1 MSVPCRTVHSNL
13 SASGFHECMMYFA
26 FFALMFADL
35 CLGLVG
41 DFGSTCWC
49 KQYCMLVQ
57 CLCMLH
63 WYVTTHC
70 CISHTSLSFCLP
82 HCSLVPFLFLFFLCT
97 PQNADRLYKGQL
109 SEFTPLSSI
118 HTPPVHKRGG
128 DEDQS
133 HTHRRSD
140 SSPRKKVMYTRWGGG
155 PDYCTFRPFFRF
167 GGNPRLSGMG
177 YAYAAP
183 GPETSI

>member
-1 MSVPCRTVHSNL
+1 MHDVFLPFL
-13 SASGFHECMMYFA
+13 F
-26 FFALMFADL
+26 
-35 CLGLVG
+35 LGLVG
-41 DFGSTCWC
+41 DFGLTCAC
-49 KQYCMLVQ
+49 KHSCVCPLLVHVAFVCDHSLP
-57 CLCMLH
+57 CLS
-63 WYVTTHC
+63 Y
-70 CISHTSLSFCLP
+70 ISLSFCLLYISP
-82 HCSLVPFLFLFFLCT
+82 FSFAFFLSLCSL
-97 PQNADRLYKGQL
+97 QNADKLYKGRL

-133 HTHRRSD
+133 HAHHRSE

-167 GGNPRLSGMG
+167 GGNPRLSGMA

-183 GPETSI
+183 GCETSIWNESLS